1 MGKTTVRPNEFFDI
15 IMVFLYDMMDN
26 IDYTVLDDPEILDM
40 IETFRLKGLKTNLMQ
55 YYLHLTAQ
63 QRIKY
68 KLINDVFYSVLANN
82 SIINI
87 LPYRESVKEDVSD
100 DFYDIKDS
108 IKKCI
113 SLMKKQKYGNPNRV
127 ITDDV
132 MDKIIEKVLKE
143 RKLNG

>member
-1 MGKTTVRPNEFFDI
+1 MGKATVRPNEFFDV
-15 IMVFLYDMMDN
+15 IMVFLYDMIDN

-40 IETFRLKGLKTNLMQ
+40 IETFKLKGLKVNLMQ

-63 QRIKY
+63 QRMKY
-68 KLINDVFYSVLANN
+68 KFIKDIFYSVSANN

-87 LPYRESVKEDVSD
+87 LPYRENIKEDVND
-100 DFYDIKDS
+100 NFYDIKDS

-143 RKLNG
+143 KELNG